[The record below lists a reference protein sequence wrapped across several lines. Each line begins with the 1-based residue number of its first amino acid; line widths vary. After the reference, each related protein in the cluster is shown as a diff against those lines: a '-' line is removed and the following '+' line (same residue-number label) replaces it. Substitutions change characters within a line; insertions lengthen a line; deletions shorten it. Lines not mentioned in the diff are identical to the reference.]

1 LIKATSSYD
10 CSGFQLS
17 ATATGGDGTYSDWSW
32 TNQDGMNLWGW
43 ENSLWYSIWNGEG
56 DVIVSVED
64 GCGEIA
70 SDTVSATTS
79 IVLMQVTQETNYTV
93 TCGSQI
99 TLSPEVE
106 FGLEPYYFSWTDMN
120 WFTLGNG
127 STYTFTAMANT
138 QIQLTISD
146 GCGGYYYNIINI
158 NIENIPVDL
167 VMPPAFTGTC
177 TEVFLIDPE
186 VSGGY
191 ITDDYEYA
199 WSVNGSS
206 VGTDETLAYT
216 TPVSSTVL
224 LTVTDECGTQAN
236 GQVDINIVNIPPVL
250 SLSPDMTLTCVETG
264 EFEAFV
270 ADGEAPFEY
279 LWTVNGLEIGSGNI
293 AEYQAN
299 ETSEIECTVT
309 DICGLTDAETVTLF
323 IDNPA
328 IDFTAIPDSSI
339 CRGSEIT
346 LFAEASGGA
355 GTISYEWTGEFLQS
369 SEATAQVE
377 PGATTEYTLV
387 ISDECNQFEEYEVE
401 IEVQYVDADF
411 ISNYI
416 TENEVQF
423 VPAALENCTD
433 CSFLWNF
440 GDGSSSNLPDPL
452 HTFDGLAQYQ
462 VQLLV
467 MNELGC
473 TDITYEVVY
482 PPIELYV
489 PNAFT
494 PDGDGINDVFQVY
507 GSGILRY
514 ELIIFNRWGD
524 VIFRS
529 TDMDQAWTGNVRN
542 GDYFAKD
549 GVYTYVIKYEGVSKE
564 AEEISGQILIIR

>member
-1 LIKATSSYD
+1 VKTLKPLQFHPLATTTYSLIVSDTCGMPPANADYVVEVAEFPPFSVTIDQGDFTYD
-10 CSGFQLS
+10 CNGFQLS

-186 VSGGY
+186 VSGGF

-206 VGTDETLAYT
+206 VGY
-216 TPVSSTVL
+216 
-224 LTVTDECGTQAN
+224 
-236 GQVDINIVNIPPVL
+236 
-250 SLSPDMTLTCVETG
+250 
-264 EFEAFV
+264 
-270 ADGEAPFEY
+270 
-279 LWTVNGLEIGSGNI
+279 
-293 AEYQAN
+293 
-299 ETSEIECTVT
+299 
-309 DICGLTDAETVTLF
+309 
-323 IDNPA
+323 
-328 IDFTAIPDSSI
+328 
-339 CRGSEIT
+339 
-346 LFAEASGGA
+346 
-355 GTISYEWTGEFLQS
+355 
-369 SEATAQVE
+369 
-377 PGATTEYTLV
+377 
-387 ISDECNQFEEYEVE
+387 
-401 IEVQYVDADF
+401 
-411 ISNYI
+411 
-416 TENEVQF
+416 
-423 VPAALENCTD
+423 
-433 CSFLWNF
+433 
-440 GDGSSSNLPDPL
+440 
-452 HTFDGLAQYQ
+452 
-462 VQLLV
+462 
-467 MNELGC
+467 
-473 TDITYEVVY
+473 
-482 PPIELYV
+482 
-489 PNAFT
+489 
-494 PDGDGINDVFQVY
+494 
-507 GSGILRY
+507 
-514 ELIIFNRWGD
+514 
-524 VIFRS
+524 
-529 TDMDQAWTGNVRN
+529 
-542 GDYFAKD
+542 
-549 GVYTYVIKYEGVSKE
+549 
-564 AEEISGQILIIR
+564 